1 MEGVSDTKQR
11 KRTLRIELLQLLLIL
26 FFCFMIFGRTVEAA
40 AGEKRVLFISSYSYA
55 WEQVRLQM
63 EGIRAGLGEDVVL
76 DYEFMDTKRVNTE
89 ESLQLFYEGLAY
101 RLSVVEPYDAV
112 ILGDDAALRFA
123 MEYQE
128 ELFPGI
134 PMVFE
139 GVNDEELAAEA
150 VQNPMIA
157 GVLEKLSV
165 EKNIELGLRINPKA
179 KRVVAILDDTLTGEA
194 ERKRYY
200 KCAEQYPNLEFDE
213 INVSQSRNF
222 TLRYA
227 LGSLSEDTILIYI
240 VMTEDIEGRTYTDR
254 QAIDLITECATVP
267 TLRMVDGGIGTG
279 LLGGN
284 VVSMRKSGEIAAQM
298 VLEIMAGTPVD
309 SYELVTDSP
318 QTYCVDALV
327 MNKFDISM
335 SVLPKDTEI
344 INKKTTFFERNKE
357 AMVPFSILGVVV
369 VVVLGWALIDNFK
382 RRHLMVELEGTK
394 KIMESASQH
403 DFLTGIPNRSKFM
416 SDIERLVGEKKPCTV
431 IMIDIDDFKS
441 INDTLGHTA
450 GDEALKQV
458 ASRLRDMESQLLT
471 PYRFA
476 GDEFILILE
485 SAQYKIVEKT
495 AYQCRQVFTSPFV
508 LDGKKAKVCGSIGIA
523 SYPKDSEDVEKLI
536 VCADDAMYQVKK
548 NGKNDFAFYSAQ
560 KI

>member
-1 MEGVSDTKQR
+1 MSMR
-11 KRTLRIELLQLLLIL
+11 LLQLLLIL
-26 FFCFMIFGRTVEAA
+26 FPCFCLFGRTVQAA
-40 AGEKRVLFISSYSYA
+40 ETEKRVLFISSYSYA
-55 WEQVRLQM
+55 WELVQLQI
-63 EGIRAGLGEDVVL
+63 EGIRAGLGDDVIL

-89 ESLQLFYEGLAY
+89 ESLELFYEGLAY
-101 RLSVVEPYDAV
+101 RLSMVEPYDAV

-123 MEYQE
+123 MEHQE

-139 GVNDEELAAEA
+139 GVNDENLAMEA
-150 VQNPMIA
+150 VENPMIA
-157 GVLEKLSV
+157 GVLERLSV
-165 EKNIELGLRINPKA
+165 EKNIELGLKINPKA
-179 KRVVAILDDTLTGEA
+179 KRVVAILDDTITGEA

-200 KCAEQYPNLEFDE
+200 QCAEQYPQLEFDE

-222 TLRYA
+222 SIRYA
-227 LGSLSEDTILIYI
+227 LGSLPKETILIYI
-240 VMTEDIEGRTYTDR
+240 VMTEDIEGRRYTDK
-254 QAIDLITECATVP
+254 QAIDLITECSTVP
-267 TLRMVDGGIGTG
+267 VLRMVDGGIGSG

-284 VVSMRKSGEIAAQM
+284 VVSMYKSGEIAARIAT
-298 VLEIMAGTPVD
+298 EIMKGAPV
-309 SYELVTDSP
+309 SGFELVTDSL
-318 QTYCVDALV
+318 QTYRVDALV
-327 MNKFDISM
+327 MEKFGIRM
-335 SVLPKDTEI
+335 SVLPKETEI
-344 INKKTTFFERNKE
+344 INKKTSFFERNKE
-357 AMVPFSILGVVV
+357 AIVPFSILVAALLVVV
-369 VVVLGWALIDNFK
+369 GWALFDNLK

-431 IMIDIDDFKS
+431 IMIDIDDFKK

-458 ASRLRDMESQLLT
+458 ASRLKDMGSPLLT

-485 SAQYKIVEKT
+485 SNQYKIVEKT
-495 AYQCRQVFTSPFV
+495 AYQCRQVFTSPFI

-523 SYPKDSEDVEKLI
+523 SYPKDSEDVEQLI
-536 VCADDAMYQVKK
+536 ICADDAMYQVKK
-548 NGKNDFAFYSAQ
+548 NGKNDFAFYSTQ
-560 KI
+560 EF

>member
-1 MEGVSDTKQR
+1 M
-11 KRTLRIELLQLLLIL
+11 IL
-26 FFCFMIFGRTVEAA
+26 FSCFFIFGQTAKAA
-40 AGEKRVLFISSYSYA
+40 DGEKRVLFISSYSYA
-55 WEQVRLQM
+55 WEQVQLQM

-76 DYEFMDTKRVNTE
+76 DYEFMDTRRVNTE
-89 ESLQLFYEGLAY
+89 ESLRLFYEGLSY
-101 RLSVVEPYDAV
+101 RLSVLPPYDAV
-112 ILGDDAALRFA
+112 ILGDDAALKFA

-165 EKNIELGLRINPKA
+165 EKNIELGLKINPKA
-179 KRVVAILDDTLTGEA
+179 KRVVAILDDSLTGQA

-227 LGSLSEDTILIYI
+227 LGSLSEDTILIYV

-284 VVSMRKSGEIAAQM
+284 VVSMRKSGEIAARM
-298 VLEIMAGTPVD
+298 VMEIMAGTPVD
-309 SYELVTDSP
+309 SFELVTDST
-318 QTYCVDALV
+318 QTYCVDARV
-327 MNKFDISM
+327 MDKFHISM

-344 INKKTTFFERNKE
+344 VNKETTFFERNKE
-357 AMVPFSILGVVV
+357 AMVPVSILGIVVV
-369 VVVLGWALIDNFK
+369 VALGWALLDNFK

-431 IMIDIDDFKS
+431 IMIDIDDFKK

-458 ASRLRDMESQLLT
+458 ASRLRDMDSQILT

-485 SAQYKIVEKT
+485 SNQYKIVEKT
-495 AYQCRQVFTSPFV
+495 AYQCRQVFTTPFV

-523 SYPKDSEDVEKLI
+523 SYPKDSEDVEQLI
-536 VCADDAMYQVKK
+536 ICADDAMYQVKK

>member
-1 MEGVSDTKQR
+1 MSMR
-11 KRTLRIELLQLLLIL
+11 LLQLLLIL
-26 FFCFMIFGRTVEAA
+26 FPCFCLFGRTVQAA
-40 AGEKRVLFISSYSYA
+40 ETEKRVLFISSYSYA
-55 WEQVRLQM
+55 WELVQLQI
-63 EGIRAGLGEDVVL
+63 EGIRAGLGDDVIL

-89 ESLQLFYEGLAY
+89 ESRELFYEGLAY
-101 RLSVVEPYDAV
+101 RLSMVEPYDAV

-123 MEYQE
+123 MEHQE

-139 GVNDEELAAEA
+139 GVNDENLAMEA
-150 VQNPMIA
+150 VENPMIA
-157 GVLEKLSV
+157 GVLERLSV
-165 EKNIELGLRINPKA
+165 EKNIELGLKINPKA
-179 KRVVAILDDTLTGEA
+179 KRVVAILDDTITGEA

-200 KCAEQYPNLEFDE
+200 QCAEQYPQLEFDE

-222 TLRYA
+222 SIRYA
-227 LGSLSEDTILIYI
+227 LGSLPKETILIYI
-240 VMTEDIEGRTYTDR
+240 VMTEDIEGRRYTDK
-254 QAIDLITECATVP
+254 QAIDLITECSTVP
-267 TLRMVDGGIGTG
+267 VLRMVDGGIGSG

-284 VVSMRKSGEIAAQM
+284 VVSMYKSGEIAARIAT
-298 VLEIMAGTPVD
+298 EIMKGAPV
-309 SYELVTDSP
+309 SGFELVTDSL
-318 QTYCVDALV
+318 QTYRVDALV
-327 MNKFDISM
+327 MEKFGIRM
-335 SVLPKDTEI
+335 SVLPKETEI
-344 INKKTTFFERNKE
+344 INKKTSFFERNKE
-357 AMVPFSILGVVV
+357 AMVPFSILVAALLVVV
-369 VVVLGWALIDNFK
+369 GWALFDNLK

-431 IMIDIDDFKS
+431 IMIDIDDFKK

-458 ASRLRDMESQLLT
+458 ASRLKDMGSPLLT

-485 SAQYKIVEKT
+485 SNQYKIVEKT
-495 AYQCRQVFTSPFV
+495 AYQCRQVFTSPFI

-523 SYPKDSEDVEKLI
+523 SYPKDSEDVEQLI
-536 VCADDAMYQVKK
+536 ICADDAMYQVKK

-560 KI
+560 EF